1 MNKTLKDESPRG
13 DIPSGLSDPLAGKIS
28 WQPLINGGSGG
39 RNCKLVKVGHAKVE
53 FRSTIA
59 FILLPTM
66 LLLAG
71 LLVIWGGVR
80 SSVSDGI
87 GPLILGVLSLCVGGI
102 YLYFQ
107 TNRSVFD
114 KQSGVF
120 TKTKRS
126 INASGNLERA
136 PQRGALNDIHALQ
149 LLVKNVRS
157 RGSSGFKCYELNL
170 VFDNAGRINVANHGN
185 LEWIRQDAAT
195 LAVFLGK
202 PIWDEIG

>member
-1 MNKTLKDESPRG
+1 MITTLKEESPRG
-13 DIPSGLSDPLAGKIS
+13 SIPSSLSDPLASKIS
-28 WQPLINGGSGG
+28 WQPLVNGGSGG
-39 RNCKLVKVGHAKVE
+39 RSCKLVRVGHAKIE
-53 FRSTIA
+53 FRSTVA

-71 LLVIWGGVR
+71 LLVIWAGVR
-80 SSVSDGI
+80 SSLSDGI
-87 GPLILGVLSLCVGGI
+87 GPLILGVLSFCVGGI

-107 TNRSVFD
+107 TTRSVFD

-126 INASGNLERA
+126 INSLGNLERA
-136 PQRGALNDIHALQ
+136 PQKGALNDIHALQ
-149 LLVKNVRS
+149 LLAKNVRS

-170 VFDNAGRINVANHGN
+170 VFDNASRINVANHGN
-185 LEWIRQDAAT
+185 LQWIREDATT

-202 PIWDEIG
+202 PIWGAIG